1 MIASKRTNEKSTPKE
16 ETACRYQLARYL
28 LVLVCSALCCV
39 QFVQARKAKDMSVM
53 EVTQQRVK
61 VRGVVLDDL
70 GEPLPGATVQIQ
82 GTTQGVIT
90 ATEGDFEFDVPPTC
104 KLIVSYLGMVTKTI
118 DYAGESFLTIKLE
131 STASALDEV
140 TVVAFAKQRKESV
153 IASITTVKPADLKVP
168 SSNLTTAFA
177 GRVAGLI
184 SYQTSGEPGLD
195 NASFFIRGVTSF
207 GADSKKD
214 PLILIDGI
222 ELKPDDLARL
232 NTDDIA
238 SFSIMKDAAATALY
252 GARGANGIIM
262 VTTKEGREGKV
273 QVNARIETSFSSPTS
288 RVEIADPVTFM
299 KMHNESVKTRD
310 PLGQTLYSSEKI
322 YMTERGMYPDIFP
335 ATDWYDTMFKN
346 MALNQRA
353 NLSLSGGGAI
363 ARYYLAVNFTQDFGN
378 LKVDKKNNFNSNIDL
393 KKLDVRSNINLKLTS
408 TTDVGIRMNATFDD
422 YRGPIDG
429 GSEMY
434 NKVIQ
439 SNPVLFKPYYEPD
452 ENYSYA
458 KHILF
463 GNYGNAQYLN
473 PYAEVMKGYRD
484 YSRNLMNVTFN
495 GEQNLDFITENLRFR
510 TLLNFTR
517 NSNYQVH
524 RNYNPYYY
532 DLYSYN
538 LANNSYQLRR
548 INTDGTEYLNYDPNP
563 DKSKP
568 WNNRQIT
575 TNFRWESTLEWN
587 QTYLEKHFV
596 SALLV
601 FYLSSEQN
609 ALADNLQLSLPKRN
623 LGLSGRFMY
632 DYQKRYFAEFVF
644 GYNGTERFSKDK
656 RFGFFPSG
664 VVGWMISNES
674 FFEPLK
680 SYITD
685 LKVRGSYGLAGQDQI
700 GSDDD
705 RFYYLSQVNLS
716 AGRNVNWGQNM
727 NYNPGGIDLQRYANF
742 SIGWETS
749 YKTNIGLEMALK
761 NGFSTIAEFFQ
772 EKRENIL
779 IDRIIPNTMGIV
791 PAVKANLGKAESKG
805 VDIELNYEKSFNKDF
820 WAVVRGTYTFAKSKV
835 TEWEEPDYTAT
846 PWRSKVGYSVKQ
858 EWGYVAERLFV
869 DDEEVRNSPTQ
880 FGTYMAGDIKYRDMN
895 GDGRIS
901 ELDMVPIGHPTDP
914 EIVYGIGPSVGYKGF
929 DFSFFFQGHAR
940 RSFFYDLGKVTPFI
954 DGNGD
959 DGRLGQNAIIKA
971 FADSYWSEDNMN
983 AYALWP
989 RLSYTMTTNNN
1000 QRSTW
1005 FMQDA
1010 SFLRLKSAE
1019 IGYKL
1024 PDHLLKKIHLANL
1037 RIYVSGTN
1045 LAGWSAFKLWDP
1057 ELGENGLNYPLQRV
1071 INIGLNIGL

>member
-1 MIASKRTNEKSTPKE
+1 MIASKRTNEQSTSKE
-16 ETACRYQLARYL
+16 KTVGRYHLARYL
-28 LVLVCSALCCV
+28 LLLVCSSLCCV
-39 QFVQARKAKDMSVM
+39 QFVQARKAKDMSVL

-61 VRGVVLDDL
+61 LRGVVLDEM
-70 GEPLPGATVQIQ
+70 GETLPGAAIQIQ
-82 GTTQGVIT
+82 DTGEGAIT
-90 ATEGDFEFDVPPTC
+90 GTEGNFEFDVPPTC
-104 KLIVSYLGMVTKTI
+104 KLVVSYLGMVTKVI
-118 DYAGESFLTIKLE
+118 DYKGESFLTIKLE

-153 IASITTVKPADLKVP
+153 IASITTIKPGDLKVP

-207 GADSKKD
+207 GADAKKD

-273 QVNARIETSFSSPTS
+273 QLNARVETSFSSPTS
-288 RVEIADPVTFM
+288 RVKITDPVTFM
-299 KMHNESVKTRD
+299 NMHNESIKTRD
-310 PLGQTLYSSEKI
+310 PVGQTLYSSEKI
-322 YMTERGMYPDIFP
+322 YMTERGLYPDIFP

-346 MALNQRA
+346 TAINQRA
-353 NLSLSGGGAI
+353 NISLSGGGNVS
-363 ARYYLAVNFTQDFGN
+363 RYYLAVNFSQDFGN
-378 LKVDKKNNFNSNIDL
+378 MKVDKKNNFNSNIDL

-408 TTDVGIRMNATFDD
+408 TTDASIRMNATFDD

-439 SNPVLFKPYYEPD
+439 ANPVLFKPYYEPD

-463 GNYGNAQYLN
+463 GNSGSAQYLN

-484 YSRNLMNVTFN
+484 YSRNLINVTFN
-495 GEQNLDFITENLRFR
+495 AEQKLDFITENLRFR

-532 DLYSYN
+532 DISSYN
-538 LANNSYQLRR
+538 LGDNSYVLRR
-548 INTDGTEYLNYDPNP
+548 INTNGTEYLNYNPNP
-563 DKSKP
+563 DSNP
-568 WNNRQIT
+568 ANNRQIT

-632 DYQKRYFAEFVF
+632 DFEKRYFAEFVF

-680 SYITD
+680 QYITD

-700 GSDDD
+700 GSDSD
-705 RFYYLSQVNLS
+705 RFYYLSQVNLT

-727 NYNPGGIDLQRYANF
+727 NYNPGGINLTRYANF

-749 YKTNIGLEMALK
+749 YKTNLGLEMALK
-761 NGFSTIAEFFQ
+761 NGFSTIAEFFT
-772 EKRENIL
+772 ERRENIL

-820 WAVVRGTYTFAKSKV
+820 WAVMRGTFTFARSKV
-835 TEWEEPDYTAT
+835 TEWEEPDYSAT
-846 PWRSKVGYSVKQ
+846 PWRSKVGHSVKQ
-858 EWGYVAERLFV
+858 EWGYIAERLFV

-880 FGTYMAGDIKYRDMN
+880 FGAYMAGDIKYRDVN

-901 ELDMVPIGHPTDP
+901 ELDLVPIGHPTDP
-914 EIVYGIGPSVGYKGF
+914 EIVYGIGPSIGYKGF

-940 RSFFYDLGKVTPFI
+940 RSFFYDMGKVTPFV

-959 DGRLGQNAIIKA
+959 DGRLGQNAIIQA

-983 AYALWP
+983 AYAIWP
-989 RLSYTMTTNNN
+989 RLANSMVTNNN
-1000 QRSTW
+1000 QQSTW

-1010 SFLRLKSAE
+1010 SYLRLKSVE
-1019 IGYKL
+1019 IGYRL
-1024 PDHLLKKIHLANL
+1024 PDHILKKLHFANL
-1037 RIYVSGTN
+1037 RVYVSGTN
-1045 LAGWSAFKLWDP
+1045 LACWSAFKLWDP
-1057 ELGENGLNYPLQRV
+1057 ELGRSGLNYPLQRV
-1071 INIGLNIGL
+1071 INVGLNIGL